1 MNPEENNNNDIKKE
15 ENQEQFKGKG
25 FFKKL
30 GFSILKIEKYP
41 EMAAEGFSRALSYI
55 SKILLILVLVLSV
68 WTIYQTYK
76 MINEGTTYIEN
87 EFPDFLY
94 SEGIL
99 SVDTQDVITIDNE
112 QFGRIIVDTNTDSEE
127 TVNQHLGS
135 IEEYGGGVLVLKDRV
150 ILKDVTIIGEISYD
164 YKESLESMNLTEF
177 SKQDVI
183 NYVRGNQIQSLYFSI
198 FITLFIY
205 NFMMYFLNTIWYALI
220 ISIVGYLATI
230 ILKMKMRYVAIF
242 NMTIYALTLSTLL
255 NILYIIIN
263 IFTNFT
269 IQYFDIMYVTVAT
282 IYLLAAI
289 LIIKTELI
297 KKQAEV
303 MKIIEAE
310 QIVKKE
316 LEEENKQKEE
326 KEKRKKE
333 DEEEDKKEKKQDK
346 GNVNDEEAGES
357 NA

>member
-1 MNPEENNNNDIKKE
+1 
-15 ENQEQFKGKG
+15 
-25 FFKKL
+25 
-30 GFSILKIEKYP
+30 
-41 EMAAEGFSRALSYI
+41 
-55 SKILLILVLVLSV
+55 
-68 WTIYQTYK
+68 
-76 MINEGTTYIEN
+76 
-87 EFPDFLY
+87 
-94 SEGIL
+94 
-99 SVDTQDVITIDNE
+99 
-112 QFGRIIVDTNTDSEE
+112 
-127 TVNQHLGS
+127 
-135 IEEYGGGVLVLKDRV
+135 
-150 ILKDVTIIGEISYD
+150 
-164 YKESLESMNLTEF
+164 
-177 SKQDVI
+177 
-183 NYVRGNQIQSLYFSI
+183 
-198 FITLFIY
+198 
-205 NFMMYFLNTIWYALI
+205 MMYFLNTIWYALI

-316 LEEENKQKEE
+316 LNEQNKQKEE

-333 DEEEDKKEKKQDK
+333 DEEEDKREKKKDEGK
-346 GNVNDEEAGES
+346 VNDEEAGES